1 MNTGS
6 GRAICRDIFFRMS
19 LKYNFSFFRI
29 CILHSKKMILLLL
42 FTSISLASG
51 LLFTNIYT
59 SVVDAKSWGAN
70 IPQSIKTA
78 REYFKIVNP
87 GNFFRI
93 ISPLNQVVALLVL
106 ILFWK
111 ISATVRIYLGMAL
124 ALYVLT
130 EVFTFAY
137 FHPRNKILLETSP
150 LPDIDTLKKAWS
162 ERSDMDWVRRFF
174 LFAGLVFSFLA
185 LHKVY
190 TAT

>member
-1 MNTGS
+1 M
-6 GRAICRDIFFRMS
+6 
-19 LKYNFSFFRI
+19 
-29 CILHSKKMILLLL
+29 
-42 FTSISLASG
+42 
-51 LLFTNIYT
+51 
-59 SVVDAKSWGAN
+59 
-70 IPQSIKTA
+70 
-78 REYFKIVNP
+78 
-87 GNFFRI
+87 
-93 ISPLNQVVALLVL
+93 L

-111 ISATVRIYLGMAL
+111 ASATVRIYLGMAL